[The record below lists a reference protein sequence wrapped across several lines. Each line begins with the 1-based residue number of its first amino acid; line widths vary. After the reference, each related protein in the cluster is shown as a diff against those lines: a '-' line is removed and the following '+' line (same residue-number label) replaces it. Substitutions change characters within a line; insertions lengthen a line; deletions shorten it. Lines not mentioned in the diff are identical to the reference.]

1 MKKIKA
7 IARKPYLLAF
17 SFICMFLLLS
27 SFKLGAFNT
36 SKKQVDFPVTN
47 LVPKLAIVGI
57 DIQDHYVILSLRNDS
72 DKNITAF
79 SLSSS
84 GVNLRAEMIGTDRVM
99 LPGDVH
105 SKLCGLPSPKSPEKG
120 ITILAVVYEDGTW
133 EGDDKYVRQ
142 IFDARAGTQAQLARI
157 LPLFRDALTTPKNMR
172 LMQKREMI
180 KVKLEQ
186 LTDEEEGKSFE
197 FRMGLH
203 DEKERAI
210 NNIKQLEQIEQEKGE
225 DTARRVLPYIVNNYE
240 KRSVAILNSLKQV
253 R

>member
-1 MKKIKA
+1 L
-7 IARKPYLLAF
+7 KPYVLVF
-17 SFICMFLLLS
+17 SFTFVFLLLS
-27 SFKLGAFNT
+27 SFKLGAFNA
-36 SKKQVDFPVTN
+36 SKKQVNFPVTN
-47 LVPKLAIVGI
+47 LVPKLAIVNI
-57 DIQDHYVILSLRNDS
+57 DIQDHYVLLSLRNDS

-99 LPGDVH
+99 RPGDIH
-105 SKLCGLPSPKSPEKG
+105 TKLCDLPSPKSTEKG
-120 ITILAVVYEDGTW
+120 IIVLAVVYEDGTW

-142 IFDARAGTQAQLARI
+142 ILDARAGTQAQLARV

-180 KVKLEQ
+180 RYKIEQ

-197 FRMGLH
+197 YRMGLH
-203 DEKERAI
+203 DEKERAM
-210 NNIKQLEQIEQEKGE
+210 NNLKQLEQIEQEKGE
-225 DTARRVLPYIVNNYE
+225 DIARQVLPHIINNYE
-240 KRSVAILNSLKQV
+240 KRNVSLLNSLKQV